1 MDEVQDPIS
10 KLENLLEAEVTALR
24 SGDYEALEGFVADKE
39 RLLLELAELEDDLD
53 VEKTQ
58 HLQALLERNGVLYE
72 ATMDGLRTVI
82 ARLKSVA
89 RVHSH
94 LDTYAPGGA
103 MQDLAPPQSSFEK
116 RS

>member
-1 MDEVQDPIS
+1 MDEVKNPITE
-10 KLENLLEAEVTALR
+10 LEDLLEAEATVLR
-24 SGDYEALEGFVADKE
+24 SGDYEALEGFAADKE
-39 RLLLELAELEDDLD
+39 RMLRELAELEDDLD
-53 VEKTQ
+53 LEETQ
-58 HLQALLERNGVLYE
+58 DLQTMLERNSVLYE

-82 ARLKSVA
+82 DRLKSVA

>member
-1 MDEVQDPIS
+1 MDEVKDSITD
-10 KLENLLEAEVTALR
+10 LEDLLEAEVTALR
-24 SGDYEALEGFVADKE
+24 SGDYVALEGLAVDKE
-39 RLLLELAELEDDLD
+39 RLLRELAESQDDLD
-53 VEKTQ
+53 LEKTRD
-58 HLQALLERNGVLYE
+58 LQALLERNGVLYE

-82 ARLKSVA
+82 DRLKSVA

>member
-1 MDEVQDPIS
+1 
-10 KLENLLEAEVTALR
+10 
-24 SGDYEALEGFVADKE
+24 
-39 RLLLELAELEDDLD
+39 
-53 VEKTQ
+53 
-58 HLQALLERNGVLYE
+58 
-72 ATMDGLRTVI
+72 MDGLRTVI
-82 ARLKSVA
+82 DRLKSVA